1 MASAYVLINTEIG
14 GEEDVINQLKEM
26 SEVEEVSVVYGVL
39 HAKLCSQLCANDI
52 VAKITSDTMENL
64 KEIIT
69 TKVRHLNK
77 VRSTMT
83 MIAAESR
90 LIKKQGSAF
99 FSPFLPL
106 PGVVS

>member
-1 MASAYVLINTEIG
+1 MASAYVLINTNIG
-14 GEEDVINQLKEM
+14 GEESVIEQLKALDV
-26 SEVEEVSVVYGVL
+26 VEEVSVVYGVY
-39 HAKLCSQLCANDI
+39 DI

-69 TKVRHLNK
+69 TKVRHLNN

-90 LIKKQGSAF
+90 TIKK
-99 FSPFLPL
+99 
-106 PGVVS
+106 

>member
-14 GEEDVINQLKEM
+14 GEEDVIAQLKNM
-26 SEVEEVSVVYGVL
+26 PEVEEVSVVYGVY
-39 HAKLCSQLCANDI
+39 DI
-52 VAKITSDTMENL
+52 VAKITSETMELL
-64 KEIIT
+64 KENIT

-90 LIKKQGSAF
+90 VIKK
-99 FSPFLPL
+99 
-106 PGVVS
+106 

>member
-14 GEEDVINQLKEM
+14 GEEDVIAQLKDM
-26 SEVEEVSVVYGVL
+26 PEVEEVSVVYGVY
-39 HAKLCSQLCANDI
+39 DI
-52 VAKITSDTMENL
+52 VAKITSETMDLL
-64 KEIIT
+64 KENIT

-90 LIKKQGSAF
+90 VLKK
-99 FSPFLPL
+99 
-106 PGVVS
+106 

>member
-14 GEEDVINQLKEM
+14 GEEDVIAQLKAM
-26 SEVEEVSVVYGVL
+26 KEVEEVSVVYGVY
-39 HAKLCSQLCANDI
+39 DI

-64 KEIIT
+64 KQIIT

-90 LIKKQGSAF
+90 LIKK
-99 FSPFLPL
+99 
-106 PGVVS
+106 

>member
-14 GEEDVINQLKEM
+14 AEEAVIKQLKEM
-26 SEVEEVSVVYGVL
+26 PEVEEVSVVYGVY
-39 HAKLCSQLCANDI
+39 DI

-77 VRSTMT
+77 V
-83 MIAAESR
+83 
-90 LIKKQGSAF
+90 
-99 FSPFLPL
+99 
-106 PGVVS
+106 

>member
-14 GEEDVINQLKEM
+14 GEADVIEQLKSM
-26 SEVEEVSVVYGVL
+26 DVVEEVSVVYGVY
-39 HAKLCSQLCANDI
+39 DI

-90 LIKKQGSAF
+90 ILKKK
-99 FSPFLPL
+99 
-106 PGVVS
+106 

>member
-1 MASAYVLINTEIG
+1 MKYSILWVIKMASAYVLINTEIG
-14 GEEDVINQLKEM
+14 GEEDVIAQLKNM
-26 SEVEEVSVVYGVL
+26 KEVEEVSVVYGVY
-39 HAKLCSQLCANDI
+39 DI

-90 LIKKQGSAF
+90 IIKK
-99 FSPFLPL
+99 
-106 PGVVS
+106 

>member
-14 GEEDVINQLKEM
+14 GEEDVIAQLKAM
-26 SEVEEVSVVYGVL
+26 DDVVEEVSVVYGVY
-39 HAKLCSQLCANDI
+39 DI
-52 VAKITSDTMENL
+52 VAKITSGTMESL

-69 TKVRHLNK
+69 TKIRHLNK

-90 LIKKQGSAF
+90 TLKKK
-99 FSPFLPL
+99 
-106 PGVVS
+106 

>member
-14 GEEDVINQLKEM
+14 GEEDVIAQLKNM
-26 SEVEEVSVVYGVL
+26 PEVEEVSVVYGVY
-39 HAKLCSQLCANDI
+39 DI
-52 VAKITSDTMENL
+52 VAKITSETMELL
-64 KEIIT
+64 KENIT

-90 LIKKQGSAF
+90 VLKK
-99 FSPFLPL
+99 
-106 PGVVS
+106 

>member
-14 GEEDVINQLKEM
+14 GEEDVIAQLKDM
-26 SEVEEVSVVYGVL
+26 PEVGEVSVVYGVY
-39 HAKLCSQLCANDI
+39 DI
-52 VAKITSDTMENL
+52 VAKITSETMELL
-64 KEIIT
+64 KENIT

-90 LIKKQGSAF
+90 VLKK
-99 FSPFLPL
+99 
-106 PGVVS
+106 

>member
-14 GEEDVINQLKEM
+14 GEEDVIAQLKAM
-26 SEVEEVSVVYGVL
+26 DDVVEEVSVVYGVY
-39 HAKLCSQLCANDI
+39 DI
-52 VAKITSDTMENL
+52 VAKITSGTMESL

-69 TKVRHLNK
+69 TKIRHLNK

-90 LIKKQGSAF
+90 ILKK
-99 FSPFLPL
+99 
-106 PGVVS
+106 

>member
-14 GEEDVINQLKEM
+14 GEEDVIAQLKNM
-26 SEVEEVSVVYGVL
+26 KEVEEVSVVYGVY
-39 HAKLCSQLCANDI
+39 DI

-90 LIKKQGSAF
+90 IIKK
-99 FSPFLPL
+99 
-106 PGVVS
+106 

>member
-14 GEEDVINQLKEM
+14 GEEDVIAQLKAM
-26 SEVEEVSVVYGVL
+26 DVVEEVSVVYGVY
-39 HAKLCSQLCANDI
+39 DI
-52 VAKITSDTMENL
+52 VAKITSGTMESL

-69 TKVRHLNK
+69 TKIRHLNK

-90 LIKKQGSAF
+90 ILKKK
-99 FSPFLPL
+99 
-106 PGVVS
+106 

>member
-1 MASAYVLINTEIG
+1 VGKKVASAYVLINTEIG
-14 GEEDVINQLKEM
+14 GEEDVIAQLQSM
-26 SEVEEVSVVYGVL
+26 PEVEEVSVVYGV
-39 HAKLCSQLCANDI
+39 HDI
-52 VAKITSDTMENL
+52 VVKITSDTMELL

-90 LIKKQGSAF
+90 VIKK
-99 FSPFLPL
+99 
-106 PGVVS
+106 